1 MKESASIV
9 YNSVSYMTYEYA
21 GICLCGLEH
30 FSRGYSTSSE
40 AHDDILSRCIAG
52 VISTGITHSFRV
64 AQCVRT
70 GEEYEHV
77 VVYQGKVQKTRVEYT
92 LYNKKSIYKVI
103 TINANNMKRNIFFTN
118 SEIRFLSLS
127 PEEAKNI
134 ASKCAEAVNKNYNYN
149 DSLVPDAVSDA
160 SNGLV
165 TVSVTNK
172 KGKKTDG
179 CVCLQHWDLYGKT
192 HCAKLLQLP
201 LGSKMYNRLNGT
213 IKIENLEKKIREV
226 HTLGNRQ
233 LREIQGASIMKQ
245 VSAHMTQGASCNTPV
260 TVTRT
265 TNTSAAT
272 VGSSAEELEDATV
285 YVERL
290 AKLIVSYVK
299 INDDVK
305 NLLDIKDIGSLIKT
319 KSKELFTA
327 TIKDEEIVIS
337 ALSTG
342 SYKTVTL
349 DGQDD
354 TINDELYCT
363 ISELLICMSFM
374 KHDVVSSIVK
384 IETLTDILQTLL
396 PKRSLRSKSV
406 SFPLF

>member
-1 MKESASIV
+1 MNKSK
-9 YNSVSYMTYEYA
+9 TYKYT

-30 FSRGYSTSSE
+30 YSRGYSTISE
-40 AHDDILSRCIAG
+40 AHDDILRRCIAG
-52 VISTGITHSFRV
+52 VVTTGHTHSFRV
-64 AQCVRT
+64 AQCVRASDDD
-70 GEEYEHV
+70 YDYRV
-77 VVYQGKVQKTRVEYT
+77 IYQGKVQKTRVEYT
-92 LYNKKSIYKVI
+92 LFKGKTHNKIINQFKNKLIMKVNDYFSD
-103 TINANNMKRNIFFTN
+103 T
-118 SEIRFLSLS
+118 EIRFLGLS
-127 PEEAKNI
+127 PEEVTNI
-134 ASKCAEAVNKNYNYN
+134 ASKCAEAVNQNYSNG
-149 DSLVPDAVSDA
+149 DTAVQTAVANA

-165 TVSVTNK
+165 TVRVTNK
-172 KGKKTDG
+172 KGEKTDG
-179 CVCLQHWDLYGKT
+179 YVCLQHWDLYGKV
-192 HCAKLLQLP
+192 HCKKLLTLSND
-201 LGSKMYNRLNGT
+201 SKMYNRLNGT
-213 IKIENLEKKIREV
+213 IKIEKLEKKIREV